1 MNLVMTSQT
10 LPSLSC
16 IQLLSPSQVR
26 YVCILSFYFHIQL
39 SFSPRGKN
47 FETNF
52 TYNAHS
58 KLVNYWEKKVHA
70 LLAIGICSSNNIHEF
85 EGEVQEK
92 LTS

>member
-10 LPSLSC
+10 LPFLSC

-39 SFSPRGKN
+39 SFSPRGNN
-47 FETNF
+47 FEIDF

-58 KLVNYWEKKVHA
+58 KLVNSWAKKDHV

-85 EGEVQEK
+85 EEV
-92 LTS
+92 